1 MSLLGGTL
9 SILDLVSKTEF
20 LIPFPFLSQGCS
32 SQTPLNPM
40 VAPGKYLESLLTWR
54 NSDWCFLP
62 IYLACNLFCQ
72 LECYSMFLSII
83 LSASFPVSLLSF
95 MFFYPWYL
103 LARLWIW
110 HTHSQAKPRAFA
122 ICHSCISYPCGS
134 FTHWTQVTPQGWQVR
149 VSFPHH
155 SP

>member
-9 SILDLVSKTEF
+9 SILDLVSQTEF
-20 LIPFPFLSQGCS
+20 LIPFPFLSQVCS

-83 LSASFPVSLLSF
+83 LSASFPVSILSLF
-95 MFFYPWYL
+95 SQLYSRVICLKSKLGYLIPWHRIL
-103 LARLWIW
+103 
-110 HTHSQAKPRAFA
+110 Q
-122 ICHSCISYPCGS
+122 
-134 FTHWTQVTPQGWQVR
+134 
-149 VSFPHH
+149 
-155 SP
+155 